1 MLEEIETGNKKVGQ
15 ERKGKESRGEEKR
28 RGRRY
33 ADIKELKD
41 REGRKKSKGIKRKKG
56 RMQNKN

>member
-1 MLEEIETGNKKVGQ
+1 MLEEIKTGNKKAGQ

-33 ADIKELKD
+33 ADVKELKD
-41 REGRKKSKGIKRKKG
+41 R
-56 RMQNKN
+56 

>member
-1 MLEEIETGNKKVGQ
+1 MLEEIETGNKKAGQ

-41 REGRKKSKGIKRKKG
+41 R
-56 RMQNKN
+56 

>member
-1 MLEEIETGNKKVGQ
+1 MLEEIETGNKKAGQ

-33 ADIKELKD
+33 ADIKEL
-41 REGRKKSKGIKRKKG
+41 R
-56 RMQNKN
+56 